1 MVLDLYFGPF
11 WDKSEVMFFQK
22 MAICEYLILA
32 IFSRFWL
39 FWAHFGPEMSK
50 VYLFQLFRCKINN
63 KIKKSGSIWLFQK
76 LDPQSAPKSTQ
87 DPKTPL
93 KGLRRAKIGTN
104 ASHSVQLTTLGPK
117 KTDLNPTPQRS
128 VPFTWNPPIIA
139 PSLTPSPTRLRLA
152 RLGLERSRPSP
163 PPPMRTMFSGIF
175 PSAVWFVLSGQTRR
189 SLFLGRLWVY
199 QRSDCCSRTIWA
211 PRMLDKIGNS
221 IPED

>member
-32 IFSRFWL
+32 IFSRFRL

-117 KTDLNPTPQRS
+117 KKQI
-128 VPFTWNPPIIA
+128 WI
-139 PSLTPSPTRLRLA
+139 
-152 RLGLERSRPSP
+152 RPLK
-163 PPPMRTMFSGIF
+163 G
-175 PSAVWFVLSGQTRR
+175 
-189 SLFLGRLWVY
+189 LFLSLGIHLQLMQLKTKSRLILVY
-199 QRSDCCSRTIWA
+199 
-211 PRMLDKIGNS
+211 
-221 IPED
+221 

>member
-104 ASHSVQLTTLGPK
+104 ASHAVQLTSLRQKNRYESNPSKVCSFHLDCITLFTSTT
-117 KTDLNPTPQRS
+117 KTTTTTQ
-128 VPFTWNPPIIA
+128 T
-139 PSLTPSPTRLRLA
+139 
-152 RLGLERSRPSP
+152 SR
-163 PPPMRTMFSGIF
+163 
-175 PSAVWFVLSGQTRR
+175 QTRTLSQKPGTR
-189 SLFLGRLWVY
+189 QLGHLLLKNLPSCAIIDSWYILCDRF
-199 QRSDCCSRTIWA
+199 T
-211 PRMLDKIGNS
+211 
-221 IPED
+221 

>member
-32 IFSRFWL
+32 IFSQFWL

-76 LDPQSAPKSTQ
+76 LDPQSALKSTQ

-104 ASHSVQLTTLGPK
+104 AFHSVQLTTLGPK
-117 KTDLNPTPQRS
+117 NQI
-128 VPFTWNPPIIA
+128 WI
-139 PSLTPSPTRLRLA
+139 
-152 RLGLERSRPSP
+152 RPLK
-163 PPPMRTMFSGIF
+163 G
-175 PSAVWFVLSGQTRR
+175 
-189 SLFLGRLWVY
+189 LFLSLGIHLHKTALTSSSWDF
-199 QRSDCCSRTIWA
+199 SLNW
-211 PRMLDKIGNS
+211 
-221 IPED
+221 

>member
-117 KTDLNPTPQRS
+117 KPDLNPTPQRS
-128 VPFTWNPPIIA
+128 VPFTWNPPGGSDISLAFFGIA
-139 PSLTPSPTRLRLA
+139 QCCPPSKLCDALAPFLQSWTALTTK
-152 RLGLERSRPSP
+152 LGTKILLIFRQTKLQFLENSWKY
-163 PPPMRTMFSGIF
+163 FS
-175 PSAVWFVLSGQTRR
+175 
-189 SLFLGRLWVY
+189 
-199 QRSDCCSRTIWA
+199 
-211 PRMLDKIGNS
+211 
-221 IPED
+221 